1 MTILTLK
8 ENRDVLSVQFRDFL
22 IKRGYKIKTKSGHP
36 STVYDYIKR
45 IDRIAKRENY
55 DWNEIADK
63 IENIVIKY
71 DCNGT
76 EEEFGNKSHR
86 AYINA
91 LKAYKDCL
99 QKR

>member
-1 MTILTLK
+1 MTILKLK
-8 ENRDVLSVQFRDFL
+8 KDKYNLREQYRYYL
-22 IKRGYKIKTKSGHP
+22 IKQGYSIETPSGYP

-91 LKAYKDCL
+91 LKAYKDFL
-99 QKR
+99 QNR